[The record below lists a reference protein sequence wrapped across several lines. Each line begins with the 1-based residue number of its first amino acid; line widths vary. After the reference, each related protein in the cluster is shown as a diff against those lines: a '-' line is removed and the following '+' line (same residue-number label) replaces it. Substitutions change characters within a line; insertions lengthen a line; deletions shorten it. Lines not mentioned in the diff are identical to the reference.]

1 MDAILIGYFPKKTKL
16 MPEWLKAT
24 NVEMVCSAS
33 TCISEAPEGWINHW
47 KHNECFLYNTIDDV
61 GLILAKLNDKDEY
74 DIYAFKRYPI
84 RIENG
89 TSNVESIPHVL
100 VEPLTQNFEFLG
112 YDAVSMSM
120 SPMFE
125 CSPLSCNRGAETMKV
140 NKYCLF
146 ETYEEA
152 LSGAI
157 EFSKGNWEP
166 GPYYIVEIYRQL
178 NLRP

>member
-16 MPEWLKAT
+16 IPEWLKAG

-33 TCISEAPEGWINHW
+33 TCISEEPEGWINHW
-47 KHNECFLYNTIDDV
+47 KHNECFLYNTIGDARS
-61 GLILAKLNDKDEY
+61 ILDKLNDKNGY
-74 DIYAFKRYPI
+74 DIYAFKKYPI
-84 RIENG
+84 RLENG
-89 TSNVESIPHVL
+89 SSAEEIIPSVS
-100 VEPLTQNFEFLG
+100 VEPLNENFEFLG

-120 SPMFE
+120 SPIFE

-146 ETYEEA
+146 ETFEKA
-152 LSGAI
+152 LSGAV

-166 GPYYIVEIYRQL
+166 GPYYIVEVYRL
-178 NLRP
+178 IK